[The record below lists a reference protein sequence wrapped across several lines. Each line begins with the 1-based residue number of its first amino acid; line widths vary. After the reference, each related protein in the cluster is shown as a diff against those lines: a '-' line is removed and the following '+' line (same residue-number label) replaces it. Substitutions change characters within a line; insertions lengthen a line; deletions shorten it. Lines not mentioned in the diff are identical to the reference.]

1 MCYITSSSRSRC
13 LKHRCERVEA
23 VKISLTQPLSG
34 IRLGVYDNLTESNI
48 HFCCFTLKSSIDLD
62 LDQDPPCPPDKETQT
77 NCLCV
82 QELMT
87 GMNVSFHVIST
98 KLATVFTVMAQVRF
112 LNADSAIK
120 HLINLPIVRR
130 LIVIV
135 HLIHVLHVLLIFRVF
150 FAVLFI
156 LIILLF
162 LFFISWLEISKV

>member
-1 MCYITSSSRSRC
+1 
-13 LKHRCERVEA
+13 
-23 VKISLTQPLSG
+23 
-34 IRLGVYDNLTESNI
+34 
-48 HFCCFTLKSSIDLD
+48 
-62 LDQDPPCPPDKETQT
+62 
-77 NCLCV
+77 
-82 QELMT
+82 MT

-98 KLATVFTVMAQVRF
+98 KLATVLTVMAQVRF